1 MALCTAAQ
9 VIAIAKEFA
18 SVPIPEIEGFIEL
31 AEMEIDEE
39 AWGSRASL
47 ACRWLTA
54 HLMSIGGVLST
65 SAGGSSAAGAVTS
78 VSVGDVSVSYA
89 DPAAS
94 GGASSGLSSTRYGV
108 EYARLI
114 SLAAMGA
121 ALAVED

>member
-78 VSVGDVSVSYA
+78 ISVGDVSVGYA
-89 DPAAS
+89 SPAGS
-94 GGASSGLSSTRYGV
+94 DSSSNLSSTRYGV

-121 ALAVED
+121 ALAVDD